1 MKLYLLA
8 SEEDQAGLEWVVP
21 HLQPPPSSAWRDA
34 VKTTIPPAISGLVLL
49 FATYF
54 ISGAFSNAIQQ
65 QQTLVAAVKEMQ
77 PLLKTLS
84 DAKITRED
92 ATAAAL
98 SLSAFGPSAINPLIN
113 ILQQNGETQVPAALD
128 GLRAIGLASSKE
140 ACTQFDTV
148 LKNRTRLFTWQTQR
162 YIIIVAGEVGCVDLE
177 PTFKDLSSLIGR
189 SLNQAAF
196 RPYSETVQDPGLN
209 LANLEKVQAALT
221 DTMKLLRQQ
230 NTLRSC
236 IEPRQSKQ
244 PTLSSALSSAL
255 AQI

>member
-8 SEEDQAGLEWVVP
+8 SEEDQEGLEWLVP
-21 HLQPPPSSAWRDA
+21 HLQPPPSSVWRDA

-65 QQTLVAAVKEMQ
+65 QQALVAAVKEMQ

-84 DAKITRED
+84 DAKITREE

-113 ILQQNGETQVPAALD
+113 ILQQNGETQVPAASD
-128 GLRAIGLASSKE
+128 GLRAIGLASAKE

-148 LKNRTRLFTWQTQR
+148 LKNRTRLLTWQTQR
-162 YIIIVAGEVGCVDLE
+162 YIIIIAGEVGCVDLE
-177 PTFKDLSSLIGR
+177 PALRDLSSLIGR
-189 SLNQAAF
+189 SLNQPAF
-196 RPYSETVQDPGLN
+196 KPYSETVQYSGLS
-209 LANLEKVQAALT
+209 LANIEKVQTALT
-221 DTMKLLRQQ
+221 DTMTLLRQQ
-230 NTLRSC
+230 KTLRSSL
-236 IEPRQSKQ
+236 EPR
-244 PTLSSALSSAL
+244 SALSSCP